1 MLTYTSGGVGGKES
15 PIVIYGLFPLLLSNY
30 YCLLAS
36 GILPK
41 WKKKSLFVFCH
52 FNGLISLIALTS
64 LNYSLLNPSPSSL
77 HQNCQSDLPHLT
89 LIFPPRSSTPSRWH
103 CHFPHLPFLTPI
115 SMAPRFPH
123 FHFSF
128 PFRPTSRFL
137 QCSSWSINHPYYPIY
152 KICVL
157 DLNFFNWFFSFVLQ
171 SLNEC
176 SLIEKTF
183 VTSKHRNDTLGLL
196 CLLTT

>member
-1 MLTYTSGGVGGKES
+1 M
-15 PIVIYGLFPLLLSNY
+15 
-30 YCLLAS
+30 
-36 GILPK
+36 
-41 WKKKSLFVFCH
+41 KKKSLFVFCH

-157 DLNFFNWFFSFVLQ
+157 DLNFFNWFFSSFVLQ
-171 SLNEC
+171 SQRVFADWENICDIKASEWHFRPSVSFNHLRETLNSRTE
-176 SLIEKTF
+176 LMPYH
-183 VTSKHRNDTLGLL
+183 VPRQWRW
-196 CLLTT
+196 